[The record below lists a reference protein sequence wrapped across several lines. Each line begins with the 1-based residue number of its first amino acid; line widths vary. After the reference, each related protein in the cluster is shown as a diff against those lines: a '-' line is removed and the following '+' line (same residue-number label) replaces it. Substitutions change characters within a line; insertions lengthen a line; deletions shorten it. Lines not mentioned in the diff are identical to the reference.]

1 MKWVLIVLVLVL
13 AGGAAYVRLAPSDP
27 GRWHTDPALG
37 SDGPNARVARVT
49 VPLPPTEALAAFDRV
64 AMATPRTTRL
74 AGSPEEGRI
83 TYVTRSRL
91 WGFPDYTTVGAVAD
105 GEGAELIVF
114 GRSRFGQSDLGVNGQ
129 RIDGWLAALGAPGS

>member
-1 MKWVLIVLVLVL
+1 MKWVLIVLVLAL

-27 GRWHTDPALG
+27 ARWHTDPALG
-37 SDGPNARVARVT
+37 ADGPNARLARVI
-49 VPLPPTEALAAFDRV
+49 LPMPPAEALAAFDRV

-91 WGFPDYTTVGAVAD
+91 WGFPDYTTVGAVAA
-105 GEGAELIVF
+105 GEETELVVF